1 MSRKLNLSNYYGTLT
16 IRQDSD
22 GQFHLDLKN
31 YDGMSSLPISQA
43 LAQQL
48 FTECSPSDPSHYH
61 YDDRSFFDVFRADED
76 ERVGPDD
83 SETRQAF
90 RGLVE
95 DRDECCYTNE
105 ELDQLIAYWA
115 PKGAR

>member
-16 IRQDSD
+16 VMQ
-22 GQFHLDLKN
+22 N
-31 YDGMSSLPISQA
+31 
-43 LAQQL
+43 
-48 FTECSPSDPSHYH
+48 
-61 YDDRSFFDVFRADED
+61 
-76 ERVGPDD
+76 

-95 DRDECCYTNE
+95 DRDERCYTDE
-105 ELDQLIAYWA
+105 ELDQIIAYWA